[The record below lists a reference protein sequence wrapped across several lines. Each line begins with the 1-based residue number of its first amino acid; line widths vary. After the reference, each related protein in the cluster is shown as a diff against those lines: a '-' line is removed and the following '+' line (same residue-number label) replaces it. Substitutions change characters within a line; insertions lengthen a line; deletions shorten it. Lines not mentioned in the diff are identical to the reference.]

1 MRAVPRRVRA
11 AALALAAIA
20 HGTLLAQ
27 TANPPSTT
35 EPAHAETPDS
45 MAAPVGNT
53 TALALVAPLHDAIH
67 PATAGYLERCIEQAE
82 KRRAAC
88 LVVELDTPGGL
99 DSAMRDIVK
108 RIFAADVPVV
118 VYVAPSGSRAASAGL
133 WILLAGHVAAMAPGT
148 TTGAAHPVPLGRDP
162 VDEKVAAKFE
172 NDSASFIR
180 SVANKRGRNAEWAE
194 RAVRESVSA
203 SDGEALE
210 LGVIDFVEP
219 SVSSLLLRIDGR
231 RVEVLSGARTLQT
244 REARIERLAMGW
256 RERVLAAI
264 ANPNIA
270 YLLLML
276 GTMGIMMELWN
287 PGAILPGVLGGISM
301 LLAFFALQVLPV
313 NSVGLLLLAL
323 GVVLLLLE
331 IKVTSYGALTIGG
344 IIALTLGSIFLFD
357 SPRSV
362 FRVSW
367 SVLVPTVVAA
377 TLFFLFIVSKGL
389 LAQRARPVTGYE
401 GMLGE
406 VGTADSRLD
415 PTGRVFVHGEYWFAR
430 ANEPI
435 DPGARVE
442 VIAVEGRELVVRT
455 LEGGAAV

>member
-11 AALALAAIA
+11 AALAFAAVA
-20 HGTLLAQ
+20 LGTLLVW
-27 TANPPSTT
+27 TANSF
-35 EPAHAETPDS
+35 HAQAEDS
-45 MAAPVGNT
+45 SDSLVAQAEEGESV
-53 TALALVAPLHDAIH
+53 ALVAPLHDAIH
-67 PATAGYLERCIEQAE
+67 PATASYIDRCIEQAE
-82 KRRAAC
+82 TRRAAC

-133 WILLAGHVAAMAPGT
+133 WILLAGHVAVMAPGT

-162 VDEKVAAKFE
+162 VDETLATKFE

-180 SVANKRGRNAEWAE
+180 SVAHKRGRNAEWAE

-203 SDGEALE
+203 SDSEALE
-210 LGVIDFVEP
+210 LGVVDLVEP
-219 SVSSLLLRIDGR
+219 SVASLLDRIDGR
-231 RVEVLSGARTLQT
+231 RVEVLSGSRTLRT
-244 REARIERLAMGW
+244 RGARIERLTMGW
-256 RERVLAAI
+256 RDRVLAAI

-344 IIALTLGSIFLFD
+344 IVALTLGSIFLFD

-389 LAQRARPVTGYE
+389 LAQRARPVTGSE
-401 GMLGE
+401 GMVGE

-430 ANEPI
+430 AAEPI
-435 DPGARVE
+435 EPGARIE
-442 VIAVEGRELVVRT
+442 VVAVQGRELVVRT
-455 LEGGAAV
+455 LESGAAM